1 MATFEEFM
9 KVAEISL
16 KDKTSHKRMNEI
28 VRIMRQYK
36 VLHGLTPAQ
45 AVEVLQ
51 ALGPTYVK
59 IGQLASNRS
68 DLLPKAYCDAFE
80 KLRDDANPM
89 PFDVVIEQIDRAY
102 GKSWHE
108 VFASI
113 DPVPLGAAS
122 IAQVHKATLLD
133 GTTVAVKVR
142 RPGVAESMAEDIMLM
157 KHLLA
162 LGEFAS
168 NSHRSILLS
177 LEGFVEEIER
187 TTASEVNFTS
197 ELHNLMRFH
206 DELADEPGVTSP
218 VAYPQYS
225 CESVLVMEFVQG
237 TEISHTEELRQQ
249 GVDMN
254 ALARRVCQSYVTQV
268 LDDGFF
274 HADPH
279 PGNILVRDGDVV
291 WIDLGMVGTLT
302 VSERMLVGKVFTA
315 VATDNAYLLKEAVM
329 GLVHVLGPVDHGAL
343 LEALSRLLA
352 EYSTAEMKEI
362 NVGTVLTEVIEV
374 LRGQNMMMTS
384 SVTMLARGFVTI
396 EGVMAQVAPDISVIE
411 IVSKHVI
418 AQQADPKF
426 LATQLIDL
434 ATTSA
439 ASAEALAKLP
449 TQLSNTLEMID
460 RGQIKVNGD
469 IEVSSRILATAY
481 ASVGRISLALLS
493 AGLFLG
499 SSILCTTAMQPQLLG
514 VPLLVPYFA
523 NRYRAKESRENLVI
537 VSPDLGSVTRARNF
551 AQKLDVPIAIVDKR
565 RQRANSSEVMNIIGD
580 VRDKDCILFDD
591 MVDTAGSLCNAAKA
605 LVEVGGAKTVHACA
619 SHGVLSGPA
628 VERINSS
635 AIEELALLNTIPAID
650 PALSGKIKY
659 LSVGP
664 MFSEAIERIYQETSI
679 SKLFR

>member
-9 KVAEISL
+9 KVAEISI

-36 VLHGLTPAQ
+36 VLHGLTPEQ

-168 NSHRSILLS
+168 NSHRDILLS
-177 LEGFVEEIER
+177 LEGFIEEIER
-187 TTASEVNFTS
+187 TTASEVDFTS

-206 DELADEPGVTSP
+206 DELADEEGVTSP

-237 TEISHTEELRQQ
+237 TEISHTQALREQ
-249 GVDMN
+249 GIDVS

-279 PGNILVRDGDVV
+279 PGNILVRDGEVV

-396 EGVMAQVAPDISVIE
+396 EGVIE

-449 TQLSNTLEMID
+449 TQLSNTLEMLD

-514 VPLLVPYFA
+514 VPLL
-523 NRYRAKESRENLVI
+523 
-537 VSPDLGSVTRARNF
+537 
-551 AQKLDVPIAIVDKR
+551 
-565 RQRANSSEVMNIIGD
+565 
-580 VRDKDCILFDD
+580 
-591 MVDTAGSLCNAAKA
+591 
-605 LVEVGGAKTVHACA
+605 
-619 SHGVLSGPA
+619 GVLGYVGAFVLGAYTVFHILVS
-628 VERINSS
+628 RHR
-635 AIEELALLNTIPAID
+635 LLNNEEP
-650 PALSGKIKY
+650 
-659 LSVGP
+659 
-664 MFSEAIERIYQETSI
+664 R
-679 SKLFR
+679 

>member
-9 KVAEISL
+9 KVAEISI

-36 VLHGLTPAQ
+36 VLHGLTPEQ

-168 NSHRSILLS
+168 NSHRDILLS
-177 LEGFVEEIER
+177 LEGFIEEIER
-187 TTASEVNFTS
+187 TTASEVDFTS

-206 DELADEPGVTSP
+206 DELADEEGVTSP

-237 TEISHTEELRQQ
+237 TEISHTQALREQ
-249 GVDMN
+249 GIDVS

-279 PGNILVRDGDVV
+279 PGNILVRDGEVV

-396 EGVMAQVAPDISVIE
+396 EGVIAQVAPDISVIE

-449 TQLSNTLEMID
+449 TQLSNTLEMLD

-514 VPLLVPYFA
+514 VPLL
-523 NRYRAKESRENLVI
+523 
-537 VSPDLGSVTRARNF
+537 
-551 AQKLDVPIAIVDKR
+551 
-565 RQRANSSEVMNIIGD
+565 
-580 VRDKDCILFDD
+580 
-591 MVDTAGSLCNAAKA
+591 
-605 LVEVGGAKTVHACA
+605 
-619 SHGVLSGPA
+619 GVLGYVGAFVLGVYTVFHILVS
-628 VERINSS
+628 RHR
-635 AIEELALLNTIPAID
+635 LLNNEEP
-650 PALSGKIKY
+650 
-659 LSVGP
+659 
-664 MFSEAIERIYQETSI
+664 R
-679 SKLFR
+679 

>member
-9 KVAEISL
+9 KVAEISI

-36 VLHGLTPAQ
+36 VLHGLTPEQ

-168 NSHRSILLS
+168 NSHRDILLS
-177 LEGFVEEIER
+177 LEGFIEEIER
-187 TTASEVNFTS
+187 TTASEVDFTS

-206 DELADEPGVTSP
+206 DELADEEGVTSP

-237 TEISHTEELRQQ
+237 TEISHTQALREQ
-249 GVDMN
+249 GIDVS

-279 PGNILVRDGDVV
+279 PGNILVRDGEVV

-396 EGVMAQVAPDISVIE
+396 EGVIAQVAPDISVIE

-434 ATTSA
+434 ATTSV

-449 TQLSNTLEMID
+449 TQLSNTLEMLD

-514 VPLLVPYFA
+514 VPLL
-523 NRYRAKESRENLVI
+523 
-537 VSPDLGSVTRARNF
+537 
-551 AQKLDVPIAIVDKR
+551 
-565 RQRANSSEVMNIIGD
+565 
-580 VRDKDCILFDD
+580 
-591 MVDTAGSLCNAAKA
+591 
-605 LVEVGGAKTVHACA
+605 
-619 SHGVLSGPA
+619 GVLGYVGAFVLGAYTVFHILVS
-628 VERINSS
+628 RHR
-635 AIEELALLNTIPAID
+635 LLNNEEP
-650 PALSGKIKY
+650 
-659 LSVGP
+659 
-664 MFSEAIERIYQETSI
+664 R
-679 SKLFR
+679 

>member
-9 KVAEISL
+9 KVAEISI

-36 VLHGLTPAQ
+36 VLHGLTPEQ

-168 NSHRSILLS
+168 NSHRDILLS
-177 LEGFVEEIER
+177 LEGFIEEIER

-206 DELADEPGVTSP
+206 DELADEQGVTSP

-237 TEISHTEELRQQ
+237 TEISHTEELCQQ

-514 VPLLVPYFA
+514 VPLL
-523 NRYRAKESRENLVI
+523 
-537 VSPDLGSVTRARNF
+537 
-551 AQKLDVPIAIVDKR
+551 
-565 RQRANSSEVMNIIGD
+565 
-580 VRDKDCILFDD
+580 
-591 MVDTAGSLCNAAKA
+591 
-605 LVEVGGAKTVHACA
+605 
-619 SHGVLSGPA
+619 GVLGYVGAFVLGAYTVFHILVS
-628 VERINSS
+628 RHR
-635 AIEELALLNTIPAID
+635 LLNNEEP
-650 PALSGKIKY
+650 
-659 LSVGP
+659 
-664 MFSEAIERIYQETSI
+664 R
-679 SKLFR
+679 

>member
-9 KVAEISL
+9 KVAEISI

-28 VRIMRQYK
+28 MRIMRQYK
-36 VLHGLTPAQ
+36 VLHGLTPEQ

-168 NSHRSILLS
+168 NSHRDILLS
-177 LEGFVEEIER
+177 LEGFIEEIER

-206 DELADEPGVTSP
+206 DELADEEGVTSP

-469 IEVSSRILATAY
+469 IDVSSRILATAY

-514 VPLLVPYFA
+514 VPLL
-523 NRYRAKESRENLVI
+523 
-537 VSPDLGSVTRARNF
+537 
-551 AQKLDVPIAIVDKR
+551 
-565 RQRANSSEVMNIIGD
+565 
-580 VRDKDCILFDD
+580 
-591 MVDTAGSLCNAAKA
+591 
-605 LVEVGGAKTVHACA
+605 
-619 SHGVLSGPA
+619 GVLGYVGAFVLGAYTVFHILVS
-628 VERINSS
+628 RHR
-635 AIEELALLNTIPAID
+635 LLNNEEP
-650 PALSGKIKY
+650 
-659 LSVGP
+659 
-664 MFSEAIERIYQETSI
+664 R
-679 SKLFR
+679 

>member
-9 KVAEISL
+9 KVAEISI

-36 VLHGLTPAQ
+36 VLHGLTPEQ

-168 NSHRSILLS
+168 NSHRDILLS
-177 LEGFVEEIER
+177 LEGFIEEIER
-187 TTASEVNFTS
+187 TTASEVDFTS

-206 DELADEPGVTSP
+206 DEVADEEGVTSP

-237 TEISHTEELRQQ
+237 TEISHTQALREQ
-249 GVDMN
+249 GIDVS

-279 PGNILVRDGDVV
+279 PGNILVRDGEVV

-396 EGVMAQVAPDISVIE
+396 EGVIAQVAPDISVIE

-449 TQLSNTLEMID
+449 TQLSNTLEMLD

-514 VPLLVPYFA
+514 VPLL
-523 NRYRAKESRENLVI
+523 
-537 VSPDLGSVTRARNF
+537 
-551 AQKLDVPIAIVDKR
+551 
-565 RQRANSSEVMNIIGD
+565 
-580 VRDKDCILFDD
+580 
-591 MVDTAGSLCNAAKA
+591 
-605 LVEVGGAKTVHACA
+605 
-619 SHGVLSGPA
+619 GVLGYVGAFVLGAYTVFHILVS
-628 VERINSS
+628 RHR
-635 AIEELALLNTIPAID
+635 LLNNEEP
-650 PALSGKIKY
+650 
-659 LSVGP
+659 
-664 MFSEAIERIYQETSI
+664 R
-679 SKLFR
+679 

>member
-9 KVAEISL
+9 KVAEISI

-36 VLHGLTPAQ
+36 VLHGLTPEQ

-108 VFASI
+108 VFAFI

-168 NSHRSILLS
+168 NSHRDILLS
-177 LEGFVEEIER
+177 LEGFIEEIER
-187 TTASEVNFTS
+187 TTASEVDFTS

-206 DELADEPGVTSP
+206 DELADEEGVTSP

-237 TEISHTEELRQQ
+237 TEISHTQALREQ
-249 GVDMN
+249 GIDVS

-279 PGNILVRDGDVV
+279 PGNILVRDGEVV

-396 EGVMAQVAPDISVIE
+396 EGVIAQVAPDISVIE

-449 TQLSNTLEMID
+449 TQLSNTLEMLD

-514 VPLLVPYFA
+514 VPLL
-523 NRYRAKESRENLVI
+523 
-537 VSPDLGSVTRARNF
+537 
-551 AQKLDVPIAIVDKR
+551 
-565 RQRANSSEVMNIIGD
+565 
-580 VRDKDCILFDD
+580 
-591 MVDTAGSLCNAAKA
+591 
-605 LVEVGGAKTVHACA
+605 
-619 SHGVLSGPA
+619 GVLGYVGAFVLGAYTVFHILVS
-628 VERINSS
+628 RHR
-635 AIEELALLNTIPAID
+635 LLNNEEP
-650 PALSGKIKY
+650 
-659 LSVGP
+659 
-664 MFSEAIERIYQETSI
+664 R
-679 SKLFR
+679 

>member
-9 KVAEISL
+9 KVAEISI

-36 VLHGLTPAQ
+36 VLHGLTPEQ

-168 NSHRSILLS
+168 NSHRDILLS
-177 LEGFVEEIER
+177 LEGFIEEIER
-187 TTASEVNFTS
+187 TTASEVDFTS

-206 DELADEPGVTSP
+206 DELANEEGVTSP

-237 TEISHTEELRQQ
+237 TEISHTQALREQ
-249 GVDMN
+249 GIDVS

-279 PGNILVRDGDVV
+279 PGNILVRDGEVV

-396 EGVMAQVAPDISVIE
+396 EGVIAQVAPDISVIE

-449 TQLSNTLEMID
+449 TQLSNTLEMLD

-514 VPLLVPYFA
+514 VPLL
-523 NRYRAKESRENLVI
+523 
-537 VSPDLGSVTRARNF
+537 
-551 AQKLDVPIAIVDKR
+551 
-565 RQRANSSEVMNIIGD
+565 
-580 VRDKDCILFDD
+580 
-591 MVDTAGSLCNAAKA
+591 
-605 LVEVGGAKTVHACA
+605 
-619 SHGVLSGPA
+619 GVLGYVGAFVLGAYTVFHILVS
-628 VERINSS
+628 RHR
-635 AIEELALLNTIPAID
+635 LLNNEEP
-650 PALSGKIKY
+650 
-659 LSVGP
+659 
-664 MFSEAIERIYQETSI
+664 R
-679 SKLFR
+679 

>member
-9 KVAEISL
+9 KVAEISI

-36 VLHGLTPAQ
+36 VLHGLTPEQ

-168 NSHRSILLS
+168 NSHRDILLS
-177 LEGFVEEIER
+177 LEGFIEEIER
-187 TTASEVNFTS
+187 TTASEVDFTS

-206 DELADEPGVTSP
+206 DELADEEGVTSP

-237 TEISHTEELRQQ
+237 TEISHTQALREQ
-249 GVDMN
+249 GIDVS

-268 LDDGFF
+268 LEDGFF

-279 PGNILVRDGDVV
+279 PGNILVRDGEVV

-396 EGVMAQVAPDISVIE
+396 EGVIAQVAPDISVIE

-449 TQLSNTLEMID
+449 TQLSNTLEMLD

-514 VPLLVPYFA
+514 VPLL
-523 NRYRAKESRENLVI
+523 
-537 VSPDLGSVTRARNF
+537 
-551 AQKLDVPIAIVDKR
+551 
-565 RQRANSSEVMNIIGD
+565 
-580 VRDKDCILFDD
+580 
-591 MVDTAGSLCNAAKA
+591 
-605 LVEVGGAKTVHACA
+605 
-619 SHGVLSGPA
+619 GVLGYVGAFVLGAYTVFHILVS
-628 VERINSS
+628 RHR
-635 AIEELALLNTIPAID
+635 LLNNEEP
-650 PALSGKIKY
+650 
-659 LSVGP
+659 
-664 MFSEAIERIYQETSI
+664 R
-679 SKLFR
+679 

>member
-9 KVAEISL
+9 KVAEISI

-36 VLHGLTPAQ
+36 VLHGLTPEQ

-168 NSHRSILLS
+168 NSHRDILLS
-177 LEGFVEEIER
+177 LEGFIEEIER
-187 TTASEVNFTS
+187 TTASEVDFTS

-206 DELADEPGVTSP
+206 DELADEEGVTSP

-237 TEISHTEELRQQ
+237 TEISHTQALREQ
-249 GVDMN
+249 GIDVS

-279 PGNILVRDGDVV
+279 PGNILVRDGEVV

-396 EGVMAQVAPDISVIE
+396 EGVIAQVAPDISVIE

-449 TQLSNTLEMID
+449 TQLSNTLEMLD

-514 VPLLVPYFA
+514 VPLL
-523 NRYRAKESRENLVI
+523 
-537 VSPDLGSVTRARNF
+537 
-551 AQKLDVPIAIVDKR
+551 
-565 RQRANSSEVMNIIGD
+565 
-580 VRDKDCILFDD
+580 
-591 MVDTAGSLCNAAKA
+591 
-605 LVEVGGAKTVHACA
+605 
-619 SHGVLSGPA
+619 GVLGYVGAFVLGAYTVFHVLVS
-628 VERINSS
+628 RHR
-635 AIEELALLNTIPAID
+635 LLNNEEP
-650 PALSGKIKY
+650 
-659 LSVGP
+659 
-664 MFSEAIERIYQETSI
+664 R
-679 SKLFR
+679 

>member
-9 KVAEISL
+9 KVAEISI

-36 VLHGLTPAQ
+36 VLHGLTPEQ

-168 NSHRSILLS
+168 NSHRDILLS
-177 LEGFVEEIER
+177 LEGFIEEIER
-187 TTASEVNFTS
+187 TTASEVDFTS

-206 DELADEPGVTSP
+206 DELADEEGVTSP

-237 TEISHTEELRQQ
+237 TEISHTQALREQ
-249 GVDMN
+249 GIDVS

-279 PGNILVRDGDVV
+279 PGNILVRDGEVV

-396 EGVMAQVAPDISVIE
+396 EGVIAQVAPDISVIE

-514 VPLLVPYFA
+514 VPLL
-523 NRYRAKESRENLVI
+523 
-537 VSPDLGSVTRARNF
+537 
-551 AQKLDVPIAIVDKR
+551 
-565 RQRANSSEVMNIIGD
+565 
-580 VRDKDCILFDD
+580 
-591 MVDTAGSLCNAAKA
+591 
-605 LVEVGGAKTVHACA
+605 
-619 SHGVLSGPA
+619 GVLGYVGAFVLGAYTVFHILVS
-628 VERINSS
+628 RHR
-635 AIEELALLNTIPAID
+635 LLNNEEP
-650 PALSGKIKY
+650 
-659 LSVGP
+659 
-664 MFSEAIERIYQETSI
+664 R
-679 SKLFR
+679 

>member
-9 KVAEISL
+9 KVAEISI

-36 VLHGLTPAQ
+36 VLHGLTPEQ

-168 NSHRSILLS
+168 NSHRDILLS
-177 LEGFVEEIER
+177 LEGFIEEIER
-187 TTASEVNFTS
+187 TTASEVDFTS

-206 DELADEPGVTSP
+206 DELADEEGVTSP

-237 TEISHTEELRQQ
+237 TEISHTQALREQ
-249 GVDMN
+249 GIDVS

-279 PGNILVRDGDVV
+279 PGNILVRDGEVV

-302 VSERMLVGKVFTA
+302 VSERMLGGKVFTA

-396 EGVMAQVAPDISVIE
+396 EGVIAQVAPDISVIE

-449 TQLSNTLEMID
+449 TQLSNTLEMLD

-514 VPLLVPYFA
+514 VPLL
-523 NRYRAKESRENLVI
+523 
-537 VSPDLGSVTRARNF
+537 
-551 AQKLDVPIAIVDKR
+551 
-565 RQRANSSEVMNIIGD
+565 
-580 VRDKDCILFDD
+580 
-591 MVDTAGSLCNAAKA
+591 
-605 LVEVGGAKTVHACA
+605 
-619 SHGVLSGPA
+619 GVLGYVGAFVLGAYTVFHILVS
-628 VERINSS
+628 RHR
-635 AIEELALLNTIPAID
+635 LLNNEEP
-650 PALSGKIKY
+650 
-659 LSVGP
+659 
-664 MFSEAIERIYQETSI
+664 R
-679 SKLFR
+679 

>member
-9 KVAEISL
+9 KVAEISI

-36 VLHGLTPAQ
+36 VLHGLTPEQ

-122 IAQVHKATLLD
+122 IDQVHKATLLD

-168 NSHRSILLS
+168 NSHRDILLS
-177 LEGFVEEIER
+177 LEGFIEEIER
-187 TTASEVNFTS
+187 TTASEVDFTS

-206 DELADEPGVTSP
+206 DELADEEGVTSP

-237 TEISHTEELRQQ
+237 TEISHTQALREQ
-249 GVDMN
+249 GIDVS

-279 PGNILVRDGDVV
+279 PGNILVRDREVV

-374 LRGQNMMMTS
+374 LRGQNMVMTS

-396 EGVMAQVAPDISVIE
+396 EGVIAQVAPDISVIE

-449 TQLSNTLEMID
+449 TQLSNTLEMLD

-514 VPLLVPYFA
+514 VPLL
-523 NRYRAKESRENLVI
+523 
-537 VSPDLGSVTRARNF
+537 
-551 AQKLDVPIAIVDKR
+551 
-565 RQRANSSEVMNIIGD
+565 
-580 VRDKDCILFDD
+580 
-591 MVDTAGSLCNAAKA
+591 
-605 LVEVGGAKTVHACA
+605 
-619 SHGVLSGPA
+619 GVLGYVGAFVLGAYTVFHILVS
-628 VERINSS
+628 RHR
-635 AIEELALLNTIPAID
+635 LLNNEEP
-650 PALSGKIKY
+650 
-659 LSVGP
+659 
-664 MFSEAIERIYQETSI
+664 R
-679 SKLFR
+679 

>member
-9 KVAEISL
+9 KVAEISI

-36 VLHGLTPAQ
+36 VLHGLTPEQ

-168 NSHRSILLS
+168 NSHRDILLS
-177 LEGFVEEIER
+177 LEGFIEEIER
-187 TTASEVNFTS
+187 TTASEVDFAS

-206 DELADEPGVTSP
+206 DELADEEGVTSP

-237 TEISHTEELRQQ
+237 TEISHTQALREQ
-249 GVDMN
+249 GIDVS

-449 TQLSNTLEMID
+449 TQLSNTLEMLD

-499 SSILCTTAMQPQLLG
+499 SSVLCTTAMQPQLLG
-514 VPLLVPYFA
+514 VPLL
-523 NRYRAKESRENLVI
+523 
-537 VSPDLGSVTRARNF
+537 
-551 AQKLDVPIAIVDKR
+551 
-565 RQRANSSEVMNIIGD
+565 
-580 VRDKDCILFDD
+580 
-591 MVDTAGSLCNAAKA
+591 
-605 LVEVGGAKTVHACA
+605 
-619 SHGVLSGPA
+619 GVLGYVGAFVLGAYTVFHILVS
-628 VERINSS
+628 RHR
-635 AIEELALLNTIPAID
+635 LLNNEEP
-650 PALSGKIKY
+650 
-659 LSVGP
+659 
-664 MFSEAIERIYQETSI
+664 R
-679 SKLFR
+679 

>member
-9 KVAEISL
+9 KVAEISI

-36 VLHGLTPAQ
+36 VLHGLTPEQ

-168 NSHRSILLS
+168 NSHRDILLS
-177 LEGFVEEIER
+177 LEGFIEEIER
-187 TTASEVNFTS
+187 TTASEVDFTS

-206 DELADEPGVTSP
+206 DELADEQGVTSP

-237 TEISHTEELRQQ
+237 TEISHTEELCQQ

-302 VSERMLVGKVFTA
+302 VSERMLVGKEYTA

-449 TQLSNTLEMID
+449 TQLSNTLEMLD

-514 VPLLVPYFA
+514 VPLL
-523 NRYRAKESRENLVI
+523 
-537 VSPDLGSVTRARNF
+537 
-551 AQKLDVPIAIVDKR
+551 
-565 RQRANSSEVMNIIGD
+565 
-580 VRDKDCILFDD
+580 
-591 MVDTAGSLCNAAKA
+591 
-605 LVEVGGAKTVHACA
+605 
-619 SHGVLSGPA
+619 GVLGYVGAFVLGAYTVFHILVS
-628 VERINSS
+628 RHR
-635 AIEELALLNTIPAID
+635 LLNNEEP
-650 PALSGKIKY
+650 
-659 LSVGP
+659 
-664 MFSEAIERIYQETSI
+664 R
-679 SKLFR
+679 

>member
-9 KVAEISL
+9 KVAEVSI

-36 VLHGLTPAQ
+36 VLHGLTPEQ

-168 NSHRSILLS
+168 NSHRDILLS
-177 LEGFVEEIER
+177 LEGFIEEIER
-187 TTASEVNFTS
+187 TTASEVDFTS

-206 DELADEPGVTSP
+206 DELADEEGVTSP

-237 TEISHTEELRQQ
+237 TEISHTQALREQ
-249 GVDMN
+249 GIDVS

-279 PGNILVRDGDVV
+279 PGNILVRDGEVV

-396 EGVMAQVAPDISVIE
+396 EGVIAQVAPDISVIE

-449 TQLSNTLEMID
+449 TQLSNTLEMLD

-514 VPLLVPYFA
+514 VPLL
-523 NRYRAKESRENLVI
+523 
-537 VSPDLGSVTRARNF
+537 
-551 AQKLDVPIAIVDKR
+551 
-565 RQRANSSEVMNIIGD
+565 
-580 VRDKDCILFDD
+580 
-591 MVDTAGSLCNAAKA
+591 
-605 LVEVGGAKTVHACA
+605 
-619 SHGVLSGPA
+619 GVLGYVGAFVLGAYTVFHILVS
-628 VERINSS
+628 RHR
-635 AIEELALLNTIPAID
+635 LLNNEEP
-650 PALSGKIKY
+650 
-659 LSVGP
+659 
-664 MFSEAIERIYQETSI
+664 R
-679 SKLFR
+679 

>member
-1 MATFEEFM
+1 MEIKTVWAVWFSATGTTKKAVSRASSLIAQDLNVPCREFSYNLPAAREDDLSFGPGDLVVFGVPVYAGRVPNLLLPYIRDKVKGNGALAVPVVLYGNRNFDDGLMELRNVLRDNGFHPIAAGAFVGEHAFSKILGAGRPDEEDMALVEELAHKAAA
-9 KVAEISL
+9 KVKAMTEP
-16 KDKTSHKRMNEI
+16 
-28 VRIMRQYK
+28 
-36 VLHGLTPAQ
+36 PAQ

-206 DELADEPGVTSP
+206 DELADEEGVTSP

-249 GVDMN
+249 GIDVN

-279 PGNILVRDGDVV
+279 PGNILIRDGNVV

-396 EGVMAQVAPDISVIE
+396 EGVIAQVAPDISVIE

-449 TQLSNTLEMID
+449 TQLSNTLEMLD

-481 ASVGRISLALLS
+481 ASVGRISLATLS

-514 VPLLVPYFA
+514 VPLL
-523 NRYRAKESRENLVI
+523 
-537 VSPDLGSVTRARNF
+537 
-551 AQKLDVPIAIVDKR
+551 
-565 RQRANSSEVMNIIGD
+565 
-580 VRDKDCILFDD
+580 
-591 MVDTAGSLCNAAKA
+591 
-605 LVEVGGAKTVHACA
+605 
-619 SHGVLSGPA
+619 GVLGYVGAFVLGAYTVFHILVS
-628 VERINSS
+628 RHR
-635 AIEELALLNTIPAID
+635 LLNNEEP
-650 PALSGKIKY
+650 
-659 LSVGP
+659 
-664 MFSEAIERIYQETSI
+664 R
-679 SKLFR
+679 

>member
-9 KVAEISL
+9 KVAEISI

-36 VLHGLTPAQ
+36 VLHGLTPEQ

-168 NSHRSILLS
+168 SSHRDILLS
-177 LEGFVEEIER
+177 LEGFIEEIER
-187 TTASEVNFTS
+187 TTASEVDFTS

-206 DELADEPGVTSP
+206 DELADEEGVTSP

-237 TEISHTEELRQQ
+237 TEISHTQALREQ
-249 GVDMN
+249 GIDVS

-279 PGNILVRDGDVV
+279 PGNILVRDGEVV

-396 EGVMAQVAPDISVIE
+396 EGVIAQVAPDISVIE

-449 TQLSNTLEMID
+449 TQLSNTLEMLD

-514 VPLLVPYFA
+514 VPLL
-523 NRYRAKESRENLVI
+523 
-537 VSPDLGSVTRARNF
+537 
-551 AQKLDVPIAIVDKR
+551 
-565 RQRANSSEVMNIIGD
+565 
-580 VRDKDCILFDD
+580 
-591 MVDTAGSLCNAAKA
+591 
-605 LVEVGGAKTVHACA
+605 
-619 SHGVLSGPA
+619 GVLGYVGAFVLGAYTVFHILVS
-628 VERINSS
+628 RHR
-635 AIEELALLNTIPAID
+635 LLNNEEP
-650 PALSGKIKY
+650 
-659 LSVGP
+659 
-664 MFSEAIERIYQETSI
+664 R
-679 SKLFR
+679 

>member
-9 KVAEISL
+9 KVAEISI

-36 VLHGLTPAQ
+36 VLHGLTPEQ

-122 IAQVHKATLLD
+122 IAQAHKATLLD

-168 NSHRSILLS
+168 NSHRDILLS
-177 LEGFVEEIER
+177 LEGFIEEIER
-187 TTASEVNFTS
+187 TTASEVDFTS

-206 DELADEPGVTSP
+206 DELADEEGVTSP

-237 TEISHTEELRQQ
+237 TEISHTQALREQ
-249 GVDMN
+249 GIDVS

-279 PGNILVRDGDVV
+279 PGNILVRDGEVV

-396 EGVMAQVAPDISVIE
+396 EGVIAQVAPDISVIE

-449 TQLSNTLEMID
+449 TQLSNTLEMLD

-514 VPLLVPYFA
+514 VPLL
-523 NRYRAKESRENLVI
+523 
-537 VSPDLGSVTRARNF
+537 
-551 AQKLDVPIAIVDKR
+551 
-565 RQRANSSEVMNIIGD
+565 
-580 VRDKDCILFDD
+580 
-591 MVDTAGSLCNAAKA
+591 
-605 LVEVGGAKTVHACA
+605 
-619 SHGVLSGPA
+619 GVLGYVGAFVLGAYTVFHILVS
-628 VERINSS
+628 RHR
-635 AIEELALLNTIPAID
+635 LLNNEEP
-650 PALSGKIKY
+650 
-659 LSVGP
+659 
-664 MFSEAIERIYQETSI
+664 R
-679 SKLFR
+679 

>member
-9 KVAEISL
+9 KVAEISI

-168 NSHRSILLS
+168 NSHRDILLS
-177 LEGFVEEIER
+177 LEGFIEEIER
-187 TTASEVNFTS
+187 TTASEVDFTS
-197 ELHNLMRFH
+197 ELHNLMRLH
-206 DELADEPGVTSP
+206 DELADEQGVTSP

-237 TEISHTEELRQQ
+237 TEISHTEELCQQ

-279 PGNILVRDGDVV
+279 PGNILVRDGEVV

-449 TQLSNTLEMID
+449 TQLSNTLEMLD

-514 VPLLVPYFA
+514 VPLL
-523 NRYRAKESRENLVI
+523 
-537 VSPDLGSVTRARNF
+537 
-551 AQKLDVPIAIVDKR
+551 
-565 RQRANSSEVMNIIGD
+565 
-580 VRDKDCILFDD
+580 
-591 MVDTAGSLCNAAKA
+591 
-605 LVEVGGAKTVHACA
+605 
-619 SHGVLSGPA
+619 GVLGYVGAFVLGAYTVFHILVS
-628 VERINSS
+628 RHR
-635 AIEELALLNTIPAID
+635 LLNNEEP
-650 PALSGKIKY
+650 
-659 LSVGP
+659 
-664 MFSEAIERIYQETSI
+664 R
-679 SKLFR
+679 

>member
-9 KVAEISL
+9 KVAEISI

-36 VLHGLTPAQ
+36 VLHGLTPEQ

-168 NSHRSILLS
+168 NSHRDILLS
-177 LEGFVEEIER
+177 LEGFIEEIER
-187 TTASEVNFTS
+187 TTASEVDFTS

-206 DELADEPGVTSP
+206 DELADEEGVTSP

-237 TEISHTEELRQQ
+237 TEISHTQALREQ
-249 GVDMN
+249 GIDVS

-279 PGNILVRDGDVV
+279 PGNILVRDGEVV

-396 EGVMAQVAPDISVIE
+396 EGVIAQVAPDISVIE

-449 TQLSNTLEMID
+449 TQLSNTLEMLD

-499 SSILCTTAMQPQLLG
+499 SSILCTTAMQPPLLG
-514 VPLLVPYFA
+514 VPLL
-523 NRYRAKESRENLVI
+523 
-537 VSPDLGSVTRARNF
+537 
-551 AQKLDVPIAIVDKR
+551 
-565 RQRANSSEVMNIIGD
+565 
-580 VRDKDCILFDD
+580 
-591 MVDTAGSLCNAAKA
+591 
-605 LVEVGGAKTVHACA
+605 
-619 SHGVLSGPA
+619 GVLGYVGAFVLGAYTVFHILVS
-628 VERINSS
+628 RHR
-635 AIEELALLNTIPAID
+635 LLNNEEP
-650 PALSGKIKY
+650 
-659 LSVGP
+659 
-664 MFSEAIERIYQETSI
+664 R
-679 SKLFR
+679 

>member
-113 DPVPLGAAS
+113 EPVPLGAAS

-168 NSHRSILLS
+168 NSHRDILLS
-177 LEGFVEEIER
+177 LEGFIEEIER
-187 TTASEVNFTS
+187 TTASEVDFTS

-206 DELADEPGVTSP
+206 DELADEEGVTSP

-237 TEISHTEELRQQ
+237 TEISHTQALREQ
-249 GVDMN
+249 GIDVS

-449 TQLSNTLEMID
+449 TQLSNTLEMLD

-514 VPLLVPYFA
+514 VPLL
-523 NRYRAKESRENLVI
+523 
-537 VSPDLGSVTRARNF
+537 
-551 AQKLDVPIAIVDKR
+551 
-565 RQRANSSEVMNIIGD
+565 
-580 VRDKDCILFDD
+580 
-591 MVDTAGSLCNAAKA
+591 
-605 LVEVGGAKTVHACA
+605 
-619 SHGVLSGPA
+619 GVLGYVGAFVLGAYTVFHILVS
-628 VERINSS
+628 RHR
-635 AIEELALLNTIPAID
+635 LLNNEEP
-650 PALSGKIKY
+650 
-659 LSVGP
+659 
-664 MFSEAIERIYQETSI
+664 R
-679 SKLFR
+679 

>member
-9 KVAEISL
+9 KVAEISI

-36 VLHGLTPAQ
+36 VLHGLTPEQ

-168 NSHRSILLS
+168 NSHRDILLS
-177 LEGFVEEIER
+177 LEGFIEEIER
-187 TTASEVNFTS
+187 TTASEVDFTS

-206 DELADEPGVTSP
+206 DELADEEGVTSP

-237 TEISHTEELRQQ
+237 TEISHTQALREQ
-249 GVDMN
+249 GIDVS

-279 PGNILVRDGDVV
+279 PGNILVRDGEVV

-396 EGVMAQVAPDISVIE
+396 EGVIAQVAPDISVIE

-449 TQLSNTLEMID
+449 TQLSNTLEMLD

-499 SSILCTTAMQPQLLG
+499 SVHHGYAAATARRAPARRAGLCRRLRAGCLHG
-514 VPLLVPYFA
+514 VPHPGLPP
-523 NRYRAKESRENLVI
+523 
-537 VSPDLGSVTRARNF
+537 SPS
-551 AQKLDVPIAIVDKR
+551 Q
-565 RQRANSSEVMNIIGD
+565 QRGAAVGD
-580 VRDKDCILFDD
+580 VGAVR
-591 MVDTAGSLCNAAKA
+591 GS
-605 LVEVGGAKTVHACA
+605 T
-619 SHGVLSGPA
+619 
-628 VERINSS
+628 
-635 AIEELALLNTIPAID
+635 
-650 PALSGKIKY
+650 
-659 LSVGP
+659 
-664 MFSEAIERIYQETSI
+664 
-679 SKLFR
+679 

>member
-9 KVAEISL
+9 KVAEISI

-36 VLHGLTPAQ
+36 VLHGLTPEQ

-168 NSHRSILLS
+168 NSHRDILLS
-177 LEGFVEEIER
+177 LEGFIEEIER

-237 TEISHTEELRQQ
+237 TEISHTEELCQQ

-514 VPLLVPYFA
+514 VPLL
-523 NRYRAKESRENLVI
+523 
-537 VSPDLGSVTRARNF
+537 
-551 AQKLDVPIAIVDKR
+551 
-565 RQRANSSEVMNIIGD
+565 
-580 VRDKDCILFDD
+580 
-591 MVDTAGSLCNAAKA
+591 
-605 LVEVGGAKTVHACA
+605 
-619 SHGVLSGPA
+619 GVLGYVGAFVLGAYTVFHILVS
-628 VERINSS
+628 RHR
-635 AIEELALLNTIPAID
+635 LLNNEEP
-650 PALSGKIKY
+650 
-659 LSVGP
+659 
-664 MFSEAIERIYQETSI
+664 R
-679 SKLFR
+679 

>member
-9 KVAEISL
+9 KVAEISI
-16 KDKTSHKRMNEI
+16 KDKTSHKRMNGI

-36 VLHGLTPAQ
+36 VLHGLTPEQ

-168 NSHRSILLS
+168 NSHRDILLS
-177 LEGFVEEIER
+177 LEGFIEEIER
-187 TTASEVNFTS
+187 TTASEVDFTS

-206 DELADEPGVTSP
+206 DELADEEGVTSP

-237 TEISHTEELRQQ
+237 TEISHTQALREQ
-249 GVDMN
+249 GIDVS

-279 PGNILVRDGDVV
+279 PGNILVRDGEVV

-396 EGVMAQVAPDISVIE
+396 EGVIAQVAPDISVIE

-449 TQLSNTLEMID
+449 TQLSNTLEMLD

-514 VPLLVPYFA
+514 VPLL
-523 NRYRAKESRENLVI
+523 
-537 VSPDLGSVTRARNF
+537 
-551 AQKLDVPIAIVDKR
+551 
-565 RQRANSSEVMNIIGD
+565 
-580 VRDKDCILFDD
+580 
-591 MVDTAGSLCNAAKA
+591 
-605 LVEVGGAKTVHACA
+605 
-619 SHGVLSGPA
+619 GVLGYVGAFVLGAYTVFHILVS
-628 VERINSS
+628 RHR
-635 AIEELALLNTIPAID
+635 LLNNEEP
-650 PALSGKIKY
+650 
-659 LSVGP
+659 
-664 MFSEAIERIYQETSI
+664 R
-679 SKLFR
+679 

>member
-9 KVAEISL
+9 KVAEISI

-36 VLHGLTPAQ
+36 VLHGLTPEQ

-168 NSHRSILLS
+168 NSHRDILLS
-177 LEGFVEEIER
+177 LEGFIEEIER

-206 DELADEPGVTSP
+206 DELADEEGVTSP

-237 TEISHTEELRQQ
+237 TEISHTQALREQ
-249 GVDMN
+249 GIDVS

-279 PGNILVRDGDVV
+279 PGNILVRDGEVV

-362 NVGTVLTEVIEV
+362 NVGAVLTEVIEV

-396 EGVMAQVAPDISVIE
+396 EGVIAQVAPDISVIE

-449 TQLSNTLEMID
+449 TQLSNTLEMLD

-514 VPLLVPYFA
+514 VPLL
-523 NRYRAKESRENLVI
+523 
-537 VSPDLGSVTRARNF
+537 
-551 AQKLDVPIAIVDKR
+551 
-565 RQRANSSEVMNIIGD
+565 
-580 VRDKDCILFDD
+580 
-591 MVDTAGSLCNAAKA
+591 
-605 LVEVGGAKTVHACA
+605 
-619 SHGVLSGPA
+619 GVLGYVGAFVLGAYTVFHILVS
-628 VERINSS
+628 RHR
-635 AIEELALLNTIPAID
+635 LLNNEEP
-650 PALSGKIKY
+650 
-659 LSVGP
+659 
-664 MFSEAIERIYQETSI
+664 R
-679 SKLFR
+679 

>member
-16 KDKTSHKRMNEI
+16 KDKTSHARMNEI

-187 TTASEVNFTS
+187 TTASGWISPPSCTTS
-197 ELHNLMRFH
+197 CASTTSWPTRRR
-206 DELADEPGVTSP
+206 VTSP

-249 GVDMN
+249 GIDVN

-279 PGNILVRDGDVV
+279 PGNILIRDGNVV

-396 EGVMAQVAPDISVIE
+396 EGVIAQVAPDISVIE

-439 ASAEALAKLP
+439 ASAEA
-449 TQLSNTLEMID
+449 
-460 RGQIKVNGD
+460 G
-469 IEVSSRILATAY
+469 EVA
-481 ASVGRISLALLS
+481 
-493 AGLFLG
+493 
-499 SSILCTTAMQPQLLG
+499 
-514 VPLLVPYFA
+514 
-523 NRYRAKESRENLVI
+523 
-537 VSPDLGSVTRARNF
+537 D
-551 AQKLDVPIAIVDKR
+551 
-565 RQRANSSEVMNIIGD
+565 
-580 VRDKDCILFDD
+580 
-591 MVDTAGSLCNAAKA
+591 
-605 LVEVGGAKTVHACA
+605 
-619 SHGVLSGPA
+619 PA
-628 VERINSS
+628 VEHVGDARSR
-635 AIEELALLNTIPAID
+635 AD
-650 PALSGKIKY
+650 P
-659 LSVGP
+659 
-664 MFSEAIERIYQETSI
+664 R
-679 SKLFR
+679 

>member
-9 KVAEISL
+9 KVAEISI

-36 VLHGLTPAQ
+36 VLHGLTPEQ

-168 NSHRSILLS
+168 NSHRDILLS
-177 LEGFVEEIER
+177 LEGFIEEVER
-187 TTASEVNFTS
+187 TTASEVDFTS

-206 DELADEPGVTSP
+206 DELADEEGVTSP

-237 TEISHTEELRQQ
+237 TEISHTQALREQ
-249 GVDMN
+249 GIDVS

-279 PGNILVRDGDVV
+279 PGNILVRDGEVV

-396 EGVMAQVAPDISVIE
+396 EGVIAQVAPDISVIE

-449 TQLSNTLEMID
+449 TQLSNTLEMLD

-514 VPLLVPYFA
+514 VPLL
-523 NRYRAKESRENLVI
+523 
-537 VSPDLGSVTRARNF
+537 
-551 AQKLDVPIAIVDKR
+551 
-565 RQRANSSEVMNIIGD
+565 
-580 VRDKDCILFDD
+580 
-591 MVDTAGSLCNAAKA
+591 
-605 LVEVGGAKTVHACA
+605 
-619 SHGVLSGPA
+619 GVLGYVGAFVLGAYTVFHILVS
-628 VERINSS
+628 RHR
-635 AIEELALLNTIPAID
+635 LLNNEEP
-650 PALSGKIKY
+650 
-659 LSVGP
+659 
-664 MFSEAIERIYQETSI
+664 R
-679 SKLFR
+679 

>member
-9 KVAEISL
+9 KVAEISV

-36 VLHGLTPAQ
+36 VLHGLTPEQ

-168 NSHRSILLS
+168 NSHRDILLS
-177 LEGFVEEIER
+177 LEGFIEEIER
-187 TTASEVNFTS
+187 TTASEVDFTS

-206 DELADEPGVTSP
+206 DELADEEGVTSP

-237 TEISHTEELRQQ
+237 TEISHTQALREQ
-249 GVDMN
+249 GIDVS

-279 PGNILVRDGDVV
+279 PGNILVRDGEVV

-396 EGVMAQVAPDISVIE
+396 EGVIAQVAPDISVIE

-449 TQLSNTLEMID
+449 TQLSNTLEMLD

-514 VPLLVPYFA
+514 VPLL
-523 NRYRAKESRENLVI
+523 
-537 VSPDLGSVTRARNF
+537 
-551 AQKLDVPIAIVDKR
+551 
-565 RQRANSSEVMNIIGD
+565 
-580 VRDKDCILFDD
+580 
-591 MVDTAGSLCNAAKA
+591 
-605 LVEVGGAKTVHACA
+605 
-619 SHGVLSGPA
+619 GVLGYVGAFVLGAYTVFHILVS
-628 VERINSS
+628 RHR
-635 AIEELALLNTIPAID
+635 LLNNEEP
-650 PALSGKIKY
+650 
-659 LSVGP
+659 
-664 MFSEAIERIYQETSI
+664 R
-679 SKLFR
+679 

>member
-9 KVAEISL
+9 KVAEISI

-36 VLHGLTPAQ
+36 VLHGLTPEQ

-168 NSHRSILLS
+168 NSHRDILLS
-177 LEGFVEEIER
+177 LEGFIEEIER
-187 TTASEVNFTS
+187 TTASEVDFTS

-206 DELADEPGVTSP
+206 DELADEEGVTSP

-237 TEISHTEELRQQ
+237 TEISHTQALREQ
-249 GVDMN
+249 GIDVS

-279 PGNILVRDGDVV
+279 PGNILVRDGEVV

-374 LRGQNMMMTS
+374 LRGQNMKMTS

-396 EGVMAQVAPDISVIE
+396 EGVIAQVAPDISVIE

-449 TQLSNTLEMID
+449 TQLSNTLEMLD

-514 VPLLVPYFA
+514 VPLL
-523 NRYRAKESRENLVI
+523 
-537 VSPDLGSVTRARNF
+537 
-551 AQKLDVPIAIVDKR
+551 
-565 RQRANSSEVMNIIGD
+565 
-580 VRDKDCILFDD
+580 
-591 MVDTAGSLCNAAKA
+591 
-605 LVEVGGAKTVHACA
+605 
-619 SHGVLSGPA
+619 GVLGYVGAFVLGAYTVFHILVS
-628 VERINSS
+628 RHR
-635 AIEELALLNTIPAID
+635 LLNNEEP
-650 PALSGKIKY
+650 
-659 LSVGP
+659 
-664 MFSEAIERIYQETSI
+664 R
-679 SKLFR
+679 

>member
-9 KVAEISL
+9 KVAEISI

-36 VLHGLTPAQ
+36 VLHGLTPEQ

-142 RPGVAESMAEDIMLM
+142 RPGVAESMAEGIMLM

-168 NSHRSILLS
+168 NSHRDILLS
-177 LEGFVEEIER
+177 LEGFIEEIER
-187 TTASEVNFTS
+187 TTASEVDFTS

-206 DELADEPGVTSP
+206 DELADEEGVTSP

-237 TEISHTEELRQQ
+237 TEISHTQALREQ
-249 GVDMN
+249 GIDVS

-279 PGNILVRDGDVV
+279 PGNILVRDGEVV

-396 EGVMAQVAPDISVIE
+396 EGVIAQVAPDISVIE

-449 TQLSNTLEMID
+449 TQLSNTLEMLD

-514 VPLLVPYFA
+514 VPLL
-523 NRYRAKESRENLVI
+523 
-537 VSPDLGSVTRARNF
+537 
-551 AQKLDVPIAIVDKR
+551 
-565 RQRANSSEVMNIIGD
+565 
-580 VRDKDCILFDD
+580 
-591 MVDTAGSLCNAAKA
+591 
-605 LVEVGGAKTVHACA
+605 
-619 SHGVLSGPA
+619 GVLGYVGAFVLGAYTVFHILVS
-628 VERINSS
+628 RHR
-635 AIEELALLNTIPAID
+635 LLNNEEP
-650 PALSGKIKY
+650 
-659 LSVGP
+659 
-664 MFSEAIERIYQETSI
+664 R
-679 SKLFR
+679 

>member
-9 KVAEISL
+9 KVAEISI

-36 VLHGLTPAQ
+36 VLHGLTPEQ

-168 NSHRSILLS
+168 NSHRDILLS
-177 LEGFVEEIER
+177 LEGFIEEIER

-206 DELADEPGVTSP
+206 DELADEEGVTSP

-249 GVDMN
+249 GIDVN

-279 PGNILVRDGDVV
+279 PGNILIRDGSVV

-396 EGVMAQVAPDISVIE
+396 EGVIAQVAPDISVIE

-449 TQLSNTLEMID
+449 TQLSNTLEMLD

-481 ASVGRISLALLS
+481 ASVGRISLATLS

-499 SSILCTTAMQPQLLG
+499 SSILCTTAMHPQLLG
-514 VPLLVPYFA
+514 VPLL
-523 NRYRAKESRENLVI
+523 
-537 VSPDLGSVTRARNF
+537 
-551 AQKLDVPIAIVDKR
+551 
-565 RQRANSSEVMNIIGD
+565 
-580 VRDKDCILFDD
+580 
-591 MVDTAGSLCNAAKA
+591 
-605 LVEVGGAKTVHACA
+605 
-619 SHGVLSGPA
+619 GVLGYVGAFVLGAYTVFHILVS
-628 VERINSS
+628 RHR
-635 AIEELALLNTIPAID
+635 LLNNEEP
-650 PALSGKIKY
+650 
-659 LSVGP
+659 
-664 MFSEAIERIYQETSI
+664 R
-679 SKLFR
+679 

>member
-9 KVAEISL
+9 KVAEISI

-36 VLHGLTPAQ
+36 VLHGLTPEQ

-168 NSHRSILLS
+168 NSHRDILLS
-177 LEGFVEEIER
+177 LEGFIEEIER
-187 TTASEVNFTS
+187 TTASEVDFTS

-206 DELADEPGVTSP
+206 DELADEEGFTSP

-237 TEISHTEELRQQ
+237 TEISHTQALREQ
-249 GVDMN
+249 GIDVS

-279 PGNILVRDGDVV
+279 PGNILVRDGEVV

-396 EGVMAQVAPDISVIE
+396 EGVIAQVAPDISVIE

-449 TQLSNTLEMID
+449 TQLSNTLEMLD

-514 VPLLVPYFA
+514 VPLL
-523 NRYRAKESRENLVI
+523 
-537 VSPDLGSVTRARNF
+537 
-551 AQKLDVPIAIVDKR
+551 
-565 RQRANSSEVMNIIGD
+565 
-580 VRDKDCILFDD
+580 
-591 MVDTAGSLCNAAKA
+591 
-605 LVEVGGAKTVHACA
+605 
-619 SHGVLSGPA
+619 GVLGYVGAFVLGAYTVFHILVS
-628 VERINSS
+628 RHR
-635 AIEELALLNTIPAID
+635 LLNNEEP
-650 PALSGKIKY
+650 
-659 LSVGP
+659 
-664 MFSEAIERIYQETSI
+664 R
-679 SKLFR
+679 

>member
-9 KVAEISL
+9 KVAEISI

-36 VLHGLTPAQ
+36 VLHGLTPEQ

-168 NSHRSILLS
+168 NSHRDILLS
-177 LEGFVEEIER
+177 LEGFIEEIER
-187 TTASEVNFTS
+187 TTASEVDFTS

-206 DELADEPGVTSP
+206 DELADEEGVTSP

-249 GVDMN
+249 GIDVN

-279 PGNILVRDGDVV
+279 PGNILVRDGEVV

-396 EGVMAQVAPDISVIE
+396 EGVIAQVAPDISVIE

-449 TQLSNTLEMID
+449 TQLSNTLEMLD

-481 ASVGRISLALLS
+481 ASVGRISLATLS

-514 VPLLVPYFA
+514 VPLL
-523 NRYRAKESRENLVI
+523 
-537 VSPDLGSVTRARNF
+537 
-551 AQKLDVPIAIVDKR
+551 
-565 RQRANSSEVMNIIGD
+565 
-580 VRDKDCILFDD
+580 
-591 MVDTAGSLCNAAKA
+591 
-605 LVEVGGAKTVHACA
+605 
-619 SHGVLSGPA
+619 GVLGYVGAFVLGAYTVFHILVS
-628 VERINSS
+628 RHR
-635 AIEELALLNTIPAID
+635 LLNNEEP
-650 PALSGKIKY
+650 
-659 LSVGP
+659 
-664 MFSEAIERIYQETSI
+664 R
-679 SKLFR
+679 

>member
-9 KVAEISL
+9 KVAEISI

-36 VLHGLTPAQ
+36 VLHGLTPEQ

-168 NSHRSILLS
+168 NSHRDILLS
-177 LEGFVEEIER
+177 LEGFIEEIER
-187 TTASEVNFTS
+187 TTASEVDFTS

-206 DELADEPGVTSP
+206 DELADEQGVTSP

-237 TEISHTEELRQQ
+237 TEISHTEELCQQ

-279 PGNILVRDGDVV
+279 PGNILVRDGEVV

-418 AQQADPKF
+418 AQHADPKF

-449 TQLSNTLEMID
+449 TQLSNTLEMLD

-514 VPLLVPYFA
+514 VPLL
-523 NRYRAKESRENLVI
+523 
-537 VSPDLGSVTRARNF
+537 
-551 AQKLDVPIAIVDKR
+551 
-565 RQRANSSEVMNIIGD
+565 
-580 VRDKDCILFDD
+580 
-591 MVDTAGSLCNAAKA
+591 
-605 LVEVGGAKTVHACA
+605 
-619 SHGVLSGPA
+619 GVLGYVGAFVLGAYTVFHILVS
-628 VERINSS
+628 RHR
-635 AIEELALLNTIPAID
+635 LLNNEEP
-650 PALSGKIKY
+650 
-659 LSVGP
+659 
-664 MFSEAIERIYQETSI
+664 R
-679 SKLFR
+679 

>member
-9 KVAEISL
+9 KVAEISI

-36 VLHGLTPAQ
+36 VLHGLTPEQ

-168 NSHRSILLS
+168 NSHRDILLS
-177 LEGFVEEIER
+177 LEGFIEEIER
-187 TTASEVNFTS
+187 TTASEVDFTS

-206 DELADEPGVTSP
+206 DELADEEGVTSP

-237 TEISHTEELRQQ
+237 AEISHTQALREQ
-249 GVDMN
+249 GIDVS

-279 PGNILVRDGDVV
+279 PGNILVRDGEVV

-302 VSERMLVGKVFTA
+302 VSERMLVGNVFTA

-396 EGVMAQVAPDISVIE
+396 EGVIAQVAPDISVIE

-449 TQLSNTLEMID
+449 TQLSNTLEMLD

-514 VPLLVPYFA
+514 VPLL
-523 NRYRAKESRENLVI
+523 
-537 VSPDLGSVTRARNF
+537 
-551 AQKLDVPIAIVDKR
+551 
-565 RQRANSSEVMNIIGD
+565 
-580 VRDKDCILFDD
+580 
-591 MVDTAGSLCNAAKA
+591 
-605 LVEVGGAKTVHACA
+605 
-619 SHGVLSGPA
+619 GVLGYVGAFVLGAYTVFHILVS
-628 VERINSS
+628 RHR
-635 AIEELALLNTIPAID
+635 LLNNEEP
-650 PALSGKIKY
+650 
-659 LSVGP
+659 
-664 MFSEAIERIYQETSI
+664 R
-679 SKLFR
+679 

>member
-9 KVAEISL
+9 KVAEISI

-36 VLHGLTPAQ
+36 VLHGLTPEQ

-162 LGEFAS
+162 LGECAS

-206 DELADEPGVTSP
+206 DELADEQGVTSP

-237 TEISHTEELRQQ
+237 TEISHTEELCQQ

-449 TQLSNTLEMID
+449 TQLSNTLEMLD

-514 VPLLVPYFA
+514 VPLL
-523 NRYRAKESRENLVI
+523 
-537 VSPDLGSVTRARNF
+537 
-551 AQKLDVPIAIVDKR
+551 
-565 RQRANSSEVMNIIGD
+565 
-580 VRDKDCILFDD
+580 
-591 MVDTAGSLCNAAKA
+591 
-605 LVEVGGAKTVHACA
+605 
-619 SHGVLSGPA
+619 GVLGYVGAFVLGAYTVFHILVS
-628 VERINSS
+628 RHR
-635 AIEELALLNTIPAID
+635 LLNNEEP
-650 PALSGKIKY
+650 
-659 LSVGP
+659 
-664 MFSEAIERIYQETSI
+664 R
-679 SKLFR
+679 

>member
-9 KVAEISL
+9 KVAEISI

-36 VLHGLTPAQ
+36 VLHGLTPEQ

-108 VFASI
+108 GFASI

-187 TTASEVNFTS
+187 TTASEVDFTS

-206 DELADEPGVTSP
+206 DELADEEGVTSP

-279 PGNILVRDGDVV
+279 PGNLLIRNGKIVY
-291 WIDLGMVGTLT
+291 IDLGIMGRL
-302 VSERMLVGKVFTA
+302 SPRDRAGFG
-315 VATDNAYLLKEAVM
+315 NIIEAVGM
-329 GLVHVLGPVDHGAL
+329 ESSSELKDALMSFAIAKDNSAIDHTRFLADLDLLLSDYGSCDVADIDIGSFLNDILMLTRSCKVTLPSSITSVSRGIVTLEGTIAPFIPNQNVVSIINAHIQRSKNQGDELVQAMQDLALALRSSSRGALDAAQYSGETLKMLTRGQLKMNMEVLGS
-343 LEALSRLLA
+343 EAPLS
-352 EYSTAEMKEI
+352 K
-362 NVGTVLTEVIEV
+362 
-374 LRGQNMMMTS
+374 
-384 SVTMLARGFVTI
+384 
-396 EGVMAQVAPDISVIE
+396 
-411 IVSKHVI
+411 
-418 AQQADPKF
+418 
-426 LATQLIDL
+426 
-434 ATTSA
+434 
-439 ASAEALAKLP
+439 LAKIINRL
-449 TQLSNTLEMID
+449 TI
-460 RGQIKVNGD
+460 GI
-469 IEVSSRILATAY
+469 II
-481 ASVGRISLALLS
+481 
-493 AGLFLG
+493 AGLFIG
-499 SSILCTTAMQPQLLG
+499 SSMLSLSSMEPRLLG
-514 VPLLVPYFA
+514 VPVLAFFGY
-523 NRYRAKESRENLVI
+523 
-537 VSPDLGSVTRARNF
+537 LG
-551 AQKLDVPIAIVDKR
+551 
-565 RQRANSSEVMNIIGD
+565 
-580 VRDKDCILFDD
+580 
-591 MVDTAGSLCNAAKA
+591 AA
-605 LVEVGGAKTVHACA
+605 
-619 SHGVLSGPA
+619 VLS
-628 VERINSS
+628 VWVVF
-635 AIEELALLNTIPAID
+635 D
-650 PALSGKIKY
+650 
-659 LSVGP
+659 
-664 MFSEAIERIYQETSI
+664 I
-679 SKLFR
+679 SKRKL